1 MTLRNLFLKVVNSS
15 INLPI
20 YYSVGSTF
28 REALKKAFG
37 KGCLKNR
44 QNGEQIKQNPM
55 KVF

>member
-1 MTLRNLFLKVVNSS
+1 MTLINLFLKVVNSS

-28 REALKKAFG
+28 REALKKALG